1 MKILITGGSGL
12 LGQYLNIFLSKENEI
27 LTIFNRHIGNC
38 KEYNSTQIDVRDYEG
53 LRKVFKSFAPE
64 VVIHTA
70 AISDTIINSNISSK
84 DVYDIN
90 VKSTETIANL
100 CKEFNAK
107 MIYTST
113 DLVYAGYRGSYL
125 KEDAKL
131 IPVSLYAETKL
142 MGELKIQQTFNNYI
156 ILRLALMFGF
166 GLNHSTC
173 HFQFLF
179 EQLSKNIPVKVFI
192 DQFRSPISLPEA
204 ARLITELINKD
215 ISKEIINFG
224 GPERVSRYELA
235 ERLCDIKGFSKIL
248 LEKIKLDDVPQ
259 LPKVEDV
266 SLNIDK
272 MKSFGLEP
280 RSLNEMIKQVVEKVY

>member
-38 KEYNSTQIDVRDYEG
+38 KEYNSAQIDLRDYES
-53 LRKVFKSFAPE
+53 LRQLFKSFTPE
-64 VVIHTA
+64 VIIHTA
-70 AISDTIINSNISSK
+70 AISDTIINSIISSK
-84 DVYDIN
+84 YVYDIN

-142 MGELKIQQTFNNYI
+142 MGELKIQQTFDNYI

-235 ERLCDIKGFSKIL
+235 ERLCDIKGFNKTL

>member
-1 MKILITGGSGL
+1 MKVLITGGSGL

-27 LTIFNRHIGNC
+27 LTIFNKHIGNC
-38 KEYNSTQIDVRDYEG
+38 KEYKSAQLDIRDYEG
-53 LRKVFKSFAPE
+53 LRKVFKSFNPE
-64 VVIHTA
+64 LVLHTA
-70 AISDTIINSNISSK
+70 AISDTIINSTVSTK

-90 VKSTETIANL
+90 VKSTESIANL

-125 KEDAKL
+125 REDAKL

-142 MGELKIQQTFNNYI
+142 MGELKIQQTFDNYI
-156 ILRLALMFGF
+156 ILRTALLFGF

-179 EQLSKNIPVKVFI
+179 EQLTKNIPVKVFI
-192 DQFRSPISLPEA
+192 DQFRSPISLLEA
-204 ARLITELINKD
+204 ARLITELIKKD
-215 ISKEIINFG
+215 IKKEVINFG

-235 ERLCDIKGFSKIL
+235 ERLCDIKGFNKNL
-248 LEKIKLDDVPQ
+248 LVKIKLDDVPQ

-272 MKSFGLEP
+272 MKSFDLEP
-280 RSLNEMIKQVVEKVY
+280 KSLNEMIKEVLEKTY

>member
-1 MKILITGGSGL
+1 MKVLITGGSGL

-38 KEYNSTQIDVRDYEG
+38 KEYKSAQIDIRDYEA
-53 LRKVFKSFAPE
+53 LRQVFKSFTPE
-64 VVIHTA
+64 LVIHTA
-70 AISDTIINSNISSK
+70 AISDTIMNPNISTK

-90 VKSTETIANL
+90 VKSTESIANL

-107 MIYTST
+107 LIYTST

-131 IPVSLYAETKL
+131 IPASLYAETKL
-142 MGELKIQQTFNNYI
+142 MGELKIQQTFEDYI
-156 ILRLALMFGF
+156 ILRTALLFGF
-166 GLNHSTC
+166 GLNHLTC

-192 DQFRSPISLPEA
+192 DQFRSPISLLEA
-204 ARLITELINKD
+204 ARLITQLIKKD
-215 ISKEIINFG
+215 ITKEIINFG

-235 ERLCDIKGFSKIL
+235 EKLCNIAKLNKDL
-248 LEKIKLDDVPQ
+248 LVKIKLDEIPE

-266 SLNIDK
+266 SMNIEK
-272 MKSFGLEP
+272 LKLFGLSP
-280 RSLNEMIKQVVEKVY
+280 KSLDEMIKEVVEKTH